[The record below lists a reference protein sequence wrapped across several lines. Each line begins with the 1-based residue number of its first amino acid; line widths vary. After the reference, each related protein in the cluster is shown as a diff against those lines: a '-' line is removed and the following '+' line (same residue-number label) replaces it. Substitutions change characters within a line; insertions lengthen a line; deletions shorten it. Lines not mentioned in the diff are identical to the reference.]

1 MLAKLTEVI
10 DDTQVK
16 LTASEIEQ
24 PAMSPIDHPFFEATR
39 KVIGEMNPEAV
50 VVPYM
55 SAGATDSRFL
65 RHKGIA
71 SYGFLPFPM
80 AVEDKAKMH
89 GNDER
94 IELKSLDWGVEFLYR
109 LVITYAGSDHE

>member
-1 MLAKLTEVI
+1 MIKAGFRNNAIPGKAEANVNCRVLPTESPEAVLAKLTEVI

-55 SAGATDSRFL
+55 SAGATDSRFFREKGTIAYGL
-65 RHKGIA
+65 R
-71 SYGFLPFPM
+71 
-80 AVEDKAKMH
+80 
-89 GNDER
+89 
-94 IELKSLDWGVEFLYR
+94 KSDR
-109 LVITYAGSDHE
+109 K